1 MFQEKKKELKRMY
14 IECIVK
20 LDSTVNT
27 VTTMLYSFNARK
39 VSKTSLH
46 SQFTYSALE
55 YRNKSIANAASRS
68 QFSMNSKVSKFGQKS
83 QLTSARVEEAFVYT
97 TGNFL

>member
-1 MFQEKKKELKRMY
+1 MY
-14 IECIVK
+14 IECIIK

-39 VSKTSLH
+39 VSKTSIH
-46 SQFTYSALE
+46 SQLIYSSLE
-55 YRNKSIANAASRS
+55 YRNKNIANASSSS
-68 QFSMNSKVSKFGQKS
+68 QFSRNSKVSNFGQKS
-83 QLTSARVEEAFVYT
+83 QVTSARVEEAFVYS